1 MTIDKNYF
9 LNRLANGE
17 DMDAIGNELAAMMTD
32 ALNEHMAIQEAKAAE
47 AALAEKELAKRDL
60 VAEMVD
66 IVRELAILEGFDE
79 SDIEVTDEGIN
90 EMTAMLSAMFQL
102 AKAEVA
108 LMAMKSDAAPAIK
121 PAVAKSQAAK
131 SDEAIILDFLKS
143 LT

>member
-9 LNRLANGE
+9 LARLANGE

-32 ALNEHMAIQEAKAAE
+32 ALNEHVAIQEAKAAE

-60 VAEMVD
+60 VEELVE

-90 EMTAMLSAMFQL
+90 QMTDMLSAMFQM

-108 LMAMKSDAAPAIK
+108 LMALKSDAAPAIK
-121 PAVAKSQAAK
+121 PAVAKPQVAK
-131 SDEAIILDFLKS
+131 SDEAIIFDFLKS
-143 LT
+143 LN